1 MEEIDG
7 HLAPVTEA
15 LKESSIA
22 MGKLRAADSVT
33 QDKMTKLRT
42 RQAELKTKVDA
53 VVSKINGPTD
63 IIKSEEA
70 VDAAKTRR
78 GNRSATYHSEVTS
91 LVRSRS
97 SGHP

>member
-1 MEEIDG
+1 MPWGNLKNLGTHVYYGI
-7 HLAPVTEA
+7 LADFLGMA
-15 LKESSIA
+15 S
-22 MGKLRAADSVT
+22 
-33 QDKMTKLRT
+33 
-42 RQAELKTKVDA
+42 
-53 VVSKINGPTD
+53 TD